1 MGGIYPIL
9 VLFNP
14 FAYEFRQGLFYESRG
29 SSLYC
34 GADCYQTAHSPVII
48 LNSASFDCD
57 LKVIPLLRALKNSGK
72 QGKAQQRWRRW
83 GRAKSRIMVKRSFLI
98 GLPWQ
103 STALINSSSQ
113 LHVSLKIQ
121 THWSAAVRRAM
132 QLGTLIFVYYYWLQA
147 TDEETNNHTCTEH
160 YKILILGSGYRLQ
173 GFAVMRTKPCAQ
185 LNTIHQ
191 NHGSFSSLIF
201 FIGGYQF
208 QGMSHSK
215 LHSFKKTRIFSIVR
229 SDSCS
234 TSSCQKCKNPTHQIK
249 LKVKLLFCNSFYPI
263 YEFNT
268 QVSYI
273 CQTYPTL
280 FASQI
285 DPVSFI
291 RRVFIFCCFFSLTQ
305 TFQNIVQAHAQSKAV
320 IPSEL

>member
-98 GLPWQ
+98 GLPWH
-103 STALINSSSQ
+103 STAL
-113 LHVSLKIQ
+113 IQ

-147 TDEETNNHTCTEH
+147 TDEETNNHTCTEQ

-173 GFAVMRTKPCAQ
+173 GFAVMQ
-185 LNTIHQ
+185 
-191 NHGSFSSLIF
+191 SLVF
-201 FIGGYQF
+201 FI
-208 QGMSHSK
+208 SHFFLLVVTNFKACHTQSFTASK
-215 LHSFKKTRIFSIVR
+215 KHEYFPLYNLIPAVRAAAKSVRIPR
-229 SDSCS
+229 
-234 TSSCQKCKNPTHQIK
+234 IK
-249 LKVKLLFCNSFYPI
+249 L
-263 YEFNT
+263 
-268 QVSYI
+268 
-273 CQTYPTL
+273 
-280 FASQI
+280 
-285 DPVSFI
+285 
-291 RRVFIFCCFFSLTQ
+291 SL
-305 TFQNIVQAHAQSKAV
+305 K
-320 IPSEL
+320 